1 MTLKRFKRTYGGL
14 PEMVDSGEEE
24 SARRIH
30 NALQGFT
37 STLSNLAVDEIG
49 RIKLKEAKQQAL
61 AYDPTE
67 GAPELR
73 EGGRAS
79 DTYNQIVTKAYSDN
93 VYNESLVNLE
103 TIAEKHRSNPSGYLA
118 EAEVYR
124 NNLINNAGEL
134 TGVATNVFDGLS
146 AKYEAEIRK
155 GLMTKSVEAAIQQ
168 EDLSFS
174 NTRAEILTN
183 IESADFDEIRV
194 ERLYKG
200 YEGQVN
206 SSFIYNDLQ
215 KQNNLQDFK
224 KEIYLASHSQIV
236 RSHLDS
242 GDVKKAITYINN
254 IAKKQKTD
262 GKLSDIYKGSGLTPV
277 EVADHLESFVDDYK
291 EDLATQL
298 SIDNDTRS
306 IEENRTK
313 DAERTAL
320 FDLISLGN
328 NITVNDVEKNKKLLS
343 EANYKNFLQIAKGQ
357 TRPQIDGLANDL
369 FTQIVDVL
377 SKPTE
382 IYEEGGVTKDKST
395 EIRSLMEDV
404 EKLYLN
410 GQITHQRYTTFQ
422 QLDDNYRFA
431 PGSNLFVASAD
442 AIKVSQ
448 SPFLLYMNSQ
458 AETKFNQWK
467 MTNPDALPEQSDK
480 MAKQFI
486 SEFPQLNDF
495 LNNIQTASEQAL

>member
-1 MTLKRFKRTYGGL
+1 
-14 PEMVDSGEEE
+14 MVNSGEEE

-37 STLSNLAVDEIG
+37 STLSNLAVNEIG
-49 RIKLKEAKQQAL
+49 RIKLREAKKEAL
-61 AYDPTE
+61 AYDPTTS
-67 GAPELR
+67 APELR

-79 DTYNQIVTKAYSDN
+79 ETYNQIVTKSFSDN

-103 TIAEKHRSNPSGYLA
+103 TIAEKHKSNINGYLA

-124 NNLINNAGEL
+124 NNLMNNAGDL
-134 TGVATNVFDGLS
+134 TGVAAQVFDGIS
-146 AKYEAEIRK
+146 ARFEGQIRK
-155 GLMTKSVEAAIQQ
+155 GLMAKSVEAAIKE
-168 EDLSFS
+168 EDLSNS
-174 NTRAEILTN
+174 NTRAEILQN
-183 IESADFDEIRV
+183 IESVDFDEIRV
-194 ERLYKG
+194 ERLLEGYKN
-200 YEGQVN
+200 QVN
-206 SSFIYNDLQ
+206 NSFIYNDLQ
-215 KQNNLQDFK
+215 KTNNIINFQ

-236 RSHLDS
+236 RAHLDS
-242 GDVKKAITYINN
+242 GDAKKAITYINN

-277 EVADHLESFVDDYK
+277 EVAEHLESFVDDYK

-298 SIDNDTRS
+298 SIDNNLRS
-306 IEENRTK
+306 IEENQAK
-313 DAERTAL
+313 EAERTAT
-320 FDLISLGN
+320 FELISLGN
-328 NITVNDVEKNKKLLS
+328 NITVDDVEKNKKLLS
-343 EANYKNFLQIAKGQ
+343 EANYKNFLKIAKGQ
-357 TRPQIDGLANDL
+357 TKPQVDGLANDL

-382 IYEEGGVTKDKST
+382 IYEEGGVTKNKSI

-404 EKLYLN
+404 EKLYVN

-431 PGSNLFVASAD
+431 PGSNLFVAGAD
-442 AIKVSQ
+442 AIKISR
-448 SPFLLYMNSQ
+448 SPFLLYMLSQ

-467 MTNPDALPEQSDK
+467 MTNPDALPEQSDR

-486 SEFPQLNDF
+486 SEFPQLNQF
-495 LNNIQTASEQAL
+495 LNDIQTAVEQGQ